1 MQMWVCVYKFIE
13 IERKGRGKGRI
24 YNREEECKVRFNK
37 NLGNRELTFSLLQMH
52 HLCLSDI
59 HPSVLSFFKDP

>member
-1 MQMWVCVYKFIE
+1 MCVYRLRQK
-13 IERKGRGKGRI
+13 EREGGGKGRI
-24 YNREEECKVRFNK
+24 YNREEECKVGFNK
-37 NLGNRELTFSLLQMH
+37 NLGNRELTISLLHMH